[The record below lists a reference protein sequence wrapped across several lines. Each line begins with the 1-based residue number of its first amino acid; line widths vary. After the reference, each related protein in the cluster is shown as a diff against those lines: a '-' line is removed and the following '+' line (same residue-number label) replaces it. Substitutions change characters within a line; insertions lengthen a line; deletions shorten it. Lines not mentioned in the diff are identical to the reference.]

1 MVKVTEYLIEKG
13 APLNLMNDE
22 KETPFSIALDDEN
35 IRILDILADQIKIS
49 ENPKLLHEF
58 KTKIYDD
65 RYKTVL
71 QKLLNKEDSTALS
84 SEVMNNLDSQGFT
97 PFLAFVNEF
106 V

>member
-22 KETPFSIALDDEN
+22 KETPFSIALSDDN
-35 IRILDILADQIKIS
+35 IKILDILAEKIKLS

-71 QKLLNKEDSTALS
+71 QKLLNKEDLTALS
-84 SEVMNNLDSQGFT
+84 S
-97 PFLAFVNEF
+97 
-106 V
+106 